1 MASNDI
7 LVVDDESEIVH
18 LIREILGDEG
28 YQTRSAHDGP
38 SALRE
43 ITAYIPSL
51 VLLDHWMPGMTGAEV
66 VEQVRGAGYRDLPIV
81 LMSAG
86 TRVEL
91 AQQSGASA
99 FLAKPFDITA
109 LLACVSHFLGP
120 VAGQR
125 LPHER

>member
-1 MASNDI
+1 
-7 LVVDDESEIVH
+7 
-18 LIREILGDEG
+18 
-28 YQTRSAHDGP
+28 
-38 SALRE
+38 
-43 ITAYIPSL
+43 
-51 VLLDHWMPGMTGAEV
+51 
-66 VEQVRGAGYRDLPIV
+66 
-81 LMSAG
+81 MSAG

-109 LLACVSHFLGP
+109 LLACVSYFLGP